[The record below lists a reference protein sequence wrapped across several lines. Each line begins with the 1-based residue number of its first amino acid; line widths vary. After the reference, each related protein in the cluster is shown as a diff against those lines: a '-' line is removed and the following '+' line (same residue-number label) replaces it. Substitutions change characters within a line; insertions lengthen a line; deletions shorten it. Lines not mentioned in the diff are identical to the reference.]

1 MRLSEPVHGII
12 RNRQIL
18 HDVVFK
24 YLIMFLVDY
33 RTLITKTTNFNEFL
47 AVTILINMM
56 LDCLLVII
64 NIYYPINSMV
74 VLLSEITNA
83 SNFDDYILDFTI

>member
-33 RTLITKTTNFNEFL
+33 RTLITKTSNFNEFL

-56 LDCLLVII
+56 LDRLLVII
-64 NIYYPINSMV
+64 NIYYPICSMV
-74 VLLSEITNA
+74 GLLSEITKTC
-83 SNFDDYILDFTI
+83 NFNDILNFAI